1 MAKPRSGSLLVA
13 LLTALVLATSPA
25 AMANSD
31 APFMVAHKKVSLTR
45 LKSGVERVSVSI
57 DLYNQGSSTAY
68 DVSLNDDN
76 WSQDMFDLVSDGTS
90 KTWER
95 LDAGSSA
102 SHSFI
107 LESKAK
113 GMFHGSP
120 AVIKFRIP
128 TKAAPQEA
136 YSTPILPL
144 DVLADKPPEKKFEW
158 RLLAK
163 YGSLVSVLTLVGLFI
178 YVIATPS
185 ETSKKRRSEGRGSA
199 VLAQCLSQG
208 TATGCWPRLRG
219 PKLAKVDPAGA
230 TTVRL
235 PRLSTTQ
242 LSGNGRVRPSPGGLD
257 QAFPAPAMGYSTA

>member
-1 MAKPRSGSLLVA
+1 MARPRSGAFLLYLLAALLVA
-13 LLTALVLATSPA
+13 ALPA
-25 AMANSD
+25 VMASSD

-57 DLYNQGSSTAY
+57 DLYNEGLSTAY
-68 DVSLNDDN
+68 DVSMNDDS
-76 WSQDMFDLVSDGTS
+76 WSQDMFDLVSGSTS

-102 SHSFI
+102 SHSFV

-128 TKAAPQEA
+128 TKAALQEA
-136 YSTPILPL
+136 YSTPIQPI

-158 RLLAK
+158 AKRLLAK
-163 YGSLVSVLTLVGLFI
+163 YGSLVSVLTLVGLFV

-185 ETSKKRRSEGRGSA
+185 KSSKKKR
-199 VLAQCLSQG
+199 
-208 TATGCWPRLRG
+208 
-219 PKLAKVDPAGA
+219 
-230 TTVRL
+230 
-235 PRLSTTQ
+235 
-242 LSGNGRVRPSPGGLD
+242 
-257 QAFPAPAMGYSTA
+257 

>member
-1 MAKPRSGSLLVA
+1 MARPRSGSFLLYLLAALLVA
-13 LLTALVLATSPA
+13 ALPA
-25 AMANSD
+25 ALASSD

-57 DLYNQGSSTAY
+57 DLYNEGLSTAY
-68 DVSLNDDN
+68 DVSMNDDS
-76 WSQDMFDLVSDGTS
+76 WSQDMFDLVSGSTS

-102 SHSFI
+102 SHSFV

-128 TKAAPQEA
+128 TKAALQEA
-136 YSTPILPL
+136 YSTPIQPI

-158 RLLAK
+158 AKRLLAK
-163 YGSLVSVLTLVGLFI
+163 YGSLVSVLTLVGLFV

-185 ETSKKRRSEGRGSA
+185 KSSKKKR
-199 VLAQCLSQG
+199 
-208 TATGCWPRLRG
+208 
-219 PKLAKVDPAGA
+219 
-230 TTVRL
+230 
-235 PRLSTTQ
+235 
-242 LSGNGRVRPSPGGLD
+242 
-257 QAFPAPAMGYSTA
+257 

>member
-1 MAKPRSGSLLVA
+1 MVRPRSGSFLLYLLAALLVA
-13 LLTALVLATSPA
+13 AFPAVLAS
-25 AMANSD
+25 SD
-31 APFMVAHKKVSLTR
+31 VPFMVAHKKVSLTR

-57 DLYNQGSSTAY
+57 DLYNEGLSTAY
-68 DVSLNDDN
+68 DVSMNDDS
-76 WSQDMFDLVSDGTS
+76 WSQDMFDLVSGSTS

-102 SHSFI
+102 SHSFV

-128 TKAAPQEA
+128 TKAALQEA
-136 YSTPILPL
+136 YSTPIQPI

-163 YGSLVSVLTLVGLFI
+163 YGSLVSVLTLVGLFV

-185 ETSKKRRSEGRGSA
+185 KSSKKKR
-199 VLAQCLSQG
+199 
-208 TATGCWPRLRG
+208 
-219 PKLAKVDPAGA
+219 
-230 TTVRL
+230 
-235 PRLSTTQ
+235 
-242 LSGNGRVRPSPGGLD
+242 
-257 QAFPAPAMGYSTA
+257 

>member
-1 MAKPRSGSLLVA
+1 MARPRSGAFLLYLLAALLVA
-13 LLTALVLATSPA
+13 ALPA
-25 AMANSD
+25 VMASSD

-57 DLYNQGSSTAY
+57 DLYNEGLSTAY
-68 DVSLNDDN
+68 DVSMNDDS
-76 WSQDMFDLVSDGTS
+76 WSQDMFDLVSGSTS

-102 SHSFI
+102 SHSFV

-128 TKAAPQEA
+128 TKAALQEA
-136 YSTPILPL
+136 YSTPIQPI

-163 YGSLVSVLTLVGLFI
+163 YGSLVSVLTLVGLFV

-185 ETSKKRRSEGRGSA
+185 KSSKKKR
-199 VLAQCLSQG
+199 
-208 TATGCWPRLRG
+208 
-219 PKLAKVDPAGA
+219 
-230 TTVRL
+230 
-235 PRLSTTQ
+235 
-242 LSGNGRVRPSPGGLD
+242 
-257 QAFPAPAMGYSTA
+257 